1 MNIGEALNAAL
12 ASHRG
17 NNLPGAKAG
26 YDAVLAAMADNP
38 DALYLRGMIHL
49 VEGELEQG
57 EALTRRAIA
66 AKPDFPEALGN
77 LGRIAAARGKPDLAI
92 QIWQKA
98 LRLKPDEAE
107 IRLDLGRA
115 LVAAARHADAVAN
128 LLVGLLQTP
137 DDPALLLVLG
147 NALQGQGQTEA
158 AIATY
163 RRGVALRPDNAD
175 HQHNLGVSLFGH
187 HEIDAAI
194 AQYRAALALRP
205 ADPDI
210 LNSLGAAQRANGDLD
225 AAVTSYRA
233 ALAVAPAHAQALNNL
248 GVVQTERRDLDDAV
262 ASYRAAIAADAS
274 AADPHYNL
282 ALTLLLAGQ
291 YRQGWTE
298 MEWRW
303 KTAAFRKQAQQFAV
317 PAWTGDDADG
327 GVVLLHD
334 EQGLGDTI
342 QFSRFVAL
350 AAQRA
355 RVVLQVQ
362 RPLLRLLAGLPGAD
376 AIIARGDKL
385 PGFSRH
391 LPLMSLPHVL
401 GGDIPTAAGY
411 LHAPP
416 DRIIHWQARVAGLP
430 GLKIGL
436 VWAGNPRLGGT
447 SYDRA
452 DLRRSVRLEQFRP
465 LVMPGISLV
474 SLQKG
479 VAAQQTAGFPISD
492 WTAELPDMAETAAL
506 IAALDLVISVD
517 TAVAHLAGALGHPIW
532 LLNRFDCD
540 WRWSVIGDGS
550 AWYKS
555 LRQFRQPIAGDWAT
569 PIARMAAALVTHN
582 TSQKLQTFRKD

>member
-362 RPLLRLLAGLPGAD
+362 RPLLRLLAGLPGAVVYRFANTAD
-376 AIIARGDKL
+376 AMWGYRG
-385 PGFSRH
+385 R
-391 LPLMSLPHVL
+391 
-401 GGDIPTAAGY
+401 Y
-411 LHAPP
+411 E
-416 DRIIHWQARVAGLP
+416 
-430 GLKIGL
+430 
-436 VWAGNPRLGGT
+436 WAGKFAARADDVLSWLPARLTALLLWPAPRCWQLLRIEATRTPSPNGGWPIGAMALRLG
-447 SYDRA
+447 
-452 DLRRSVRLEQFRP
+452 VRLRK
-465 LVMPGISLV
+465 PGVYALNGQSP
-474 SLQKG
+474 SPS
-479 VAAQQTAGFPISD
+479 AA
-492 WTAELPDMAETAAL
+492 
-506 IAALDLVISVD
+506 D
-517 TAVAHLAGALGHPIW
+517 TAKALRIATRAAWLAMGAAVLAGAGRSI
-532 LLNRFDCD
+532 
-540 WRWSVIGDGS
+540 
-550 AWYKS
+550 
-555 LRQFRQPIAGDWAT
+555 
-569 PIARMAAALVTHN
+569 
-582 TSQKLQTFRKD
+582 